1 MASRQLTLFMSDYDR
16 LAEQRDFAAYRALG
30 SISAAIVFVRQ
41 NRIEIALEV
50 LTRALETYER
60 ADSQLQ
66 QFLKKGD
73 SCPRTANPSRPRS
86 VTRLTN

>member
-16 LAEQRDFAAYRALG
+16 LGEQRDFAAYRALG

-41 NRIEIALEV
+41 QRTEIALEV

-66 QFLKKGD
+66 QLKKGD
-73 SCPRTANPSRPRS
+73 SLCHSK
-86 VTRLTN
+86 